1 MSNLFARYETDQD
14 KERKGVPV
22 IIDGATFYLRRAGG
36 HNRAYR
42 YALATAARSFVDVLK
57 GAEQN
62 PQAAFDAQDDITQ
75 QAFAEAVIIGW
86 EGVDGR
92 DGQPLEFSK
101 ENFLDLVR
109 SCAPVWDL
117 LREAAIDDDR
127 FKATQE
133 DAKQLGE

>member
-1 MSNLFARYETDQD
+1 MSNLFARYETDQE
-14 KERKGVPV
+14 KERGGVPV
-22 IIDGATFYLRRAGG
+22 VIDGATFFLRRAGG

-42 YALATAARSFVDVLK
+42 YALATAARGYADVLK
-57 GAEQN
+57 NASDN

-92 DGQPLEFSK
+92 DGQPLEFTR

-127 FKATQE
+127 FRATIE
-133 DAKQLGE
+133 DAQQLGE